1 MNRNIKLFLTSLIF
15 LTTTSV
21 SSQTVSEKG
30 IASIELDR
38 TTCREGRPTDR
49 NKHFEAIDKAK
60 KSAWEKYVSTL
71 SSDRSNAYYA
81 SEQTFMSELDNYII

>member
-60 KSAWEKYVSTL
+60 NLLGKNMFLLCQVTGAMLIMHLNKHFYQS
-71 SSDRSNAYYA
+71 
-81 SEQTFMSELDNYII
+81 

>member
-1 MNRNIKLFLTSLIF
+1 MNRNIKLFLISLIF
-15 LTTTSV
+15 LTATNV

-49 NKHFEAIDKAK
+49 NKHFEAIDFPESNFLPKSSIESFWDALWPGIQPFLCFKA
-60 KSAWEKYVSTL
+60 
-71 SSDRSNAYYA
+71 
-81 SEQTFMSELDNYII
+81 F